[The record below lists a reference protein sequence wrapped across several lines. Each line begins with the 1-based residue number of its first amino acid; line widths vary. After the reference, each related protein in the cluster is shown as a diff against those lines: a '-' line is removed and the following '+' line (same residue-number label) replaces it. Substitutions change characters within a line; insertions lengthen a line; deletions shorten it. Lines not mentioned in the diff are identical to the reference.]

1 MKFNSPSQP
10 RDFDLNDRTGL
21 VRFARTFSNFVS
33 PPTIYAVLGFAVSFT
48 FMPFWTAL
56 TWGVVYG
63 LLVSLFPILVVL
75 AMLKFGFVEEL
86 HMSNTRERRI
96 PYLAAILGG
105 VISWGLAVFYQLEV
119 HFLHLAIFTVLNLV
133 LLFLIT
139 LYWLISMH
147 TAGAAAF
154 SALLGAMWGWI
165 PATLIGLPVLVS
177 VTAARLY
184 LRRHSPAQAIAGI
197 ALGFFSV
204 GVMVWMGY
212 FP

>member
-1 MKFNSPSQP
+1 M
-10 RDFDLNDRTGL
+10 
-21 VRFARTFSNFVS
+21 
-33 PPTIYAVLGFAVSFT
+33 
-48 FMPFWTAL
+48 
-56 TWGVVYG
+56 WGVVYG

-75 AMLKFGFVEEL
+75 TMLKFGFVEEL

-105 VISWGLAVFYQLEV
+105 LASWVLAAVYQLEV

-139 LYWLISMH
+139 LFWLISMH

-154 SALLGAMWGWI
+154 SALLGAMWGWL
-165 PATLIGLPVLVS
+165 PATVIGLPVLVS

-204 GVMVWMGY
+204 GLMVWLGY